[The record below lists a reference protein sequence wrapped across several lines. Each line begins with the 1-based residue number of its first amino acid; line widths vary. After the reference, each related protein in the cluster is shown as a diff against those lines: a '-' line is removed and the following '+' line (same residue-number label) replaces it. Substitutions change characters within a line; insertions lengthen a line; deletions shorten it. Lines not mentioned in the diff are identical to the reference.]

1 MVAGTERAR
10 RLLHR
15 VTAGI
20 RENPVTHVA
29 DLPAREARHTEWPSW
44 ADPRVVT
51 ALRSS
56 GVERP
61 WAHQSEAA
69 SLAFEGR
76 HVVVSTGTASGKSLC
91 YQLPVLSKL
100 VADDKAC
107 ALYLSPT
114 KALGADQL
122 RSVSALDVPGVR
134 AASYDG
140 DTPMAERD
148 WVRAHARWVFT
159 NPDMLHRGIL
169 AAHSRWARLFR
180 KLSYV
185 VIDECHSYRG
195 VFGSHV
201 ALLLRRLQRVA
212 RHYGSSPVFIL
223 ASATTAEPGEFACR
237 LVGEDCVPV
246 VEDASPRGARTVA
259 LWEPPLVEDHRGE
272 NGAPVRR
279 SAGAEASRIL
289 AELVIEGARTL
300 AFVRSRRGAELT
312 ALGARRLL
320 SEVDSELPSQV
331 AAYRAGFLPEER
343 RALERALLSGELKG
357 VATTNALELGVDI
370 AGLDAVV
377 LAGYPGTLASFWQQA
392 GRAGRSGDDA
402 LVVFVAR
409 DDPLDTYLVHH
420 PAAVLE
426 RPVETAVLDPSN
438 PYVLAPQLAC
448 AAAELPLTTGEL
460 DTFGGA
466 AAREVLDR
474 LVADRLLRRRPSGWY
489 WTSRDRP
496 HYEVDIRGSGG
507 EQIAVVE
514 ADTSRLLGTVDP
526 GSACT
531 TVHPGAVYLHQGSSY
546 VVDELDLESGI
557 ALVHAEDPEW
567 TTSAREVADI
577 TVLSTQERLDYGG
590 VSVCLGEVAVTSQVV
605 GYLRRRPSGEVLDQV
620 ALDLPAQTLETRAVW
635 YTISPELLEAP
646 RAASTASGARTRDGV
661 PNTGAQAPANGRLE
675 AGGPAEPGGPTE
687 APGGLPEAGGPS
699 ETPTG
704 PPEPAGPGEAATG
717 LPEPGGPTEAPS
729 GPPEPAVP
737 GEVPGALPEVGTP
750 SETCPPRVGQAS
762 RTGAP
767 LAAARTTGTGNPPGA
782 GTPVEAG
789 GPLEAGQ
796 PSQAGAPLGANQPSR
811 ADSPHGA
818 NQPSGTGGPLGTD
831 RASGSD
837 GPLGASQPSRADAP
851 LGANQPSRADA
862 PLGANQPSG
871 TGGALGTDQA
881 AGSGGPFG
889 FGGAPGGAGLDP
901 ARIPGALHAAE
912 HAAIGLLPLFATCDR
927 WDIGGVS
934 TALHADTGEAT
945 VFVHDGHPGGAGFAD
960 RGFAAVV
967 PWLAATREAILSC
980 ECPAGCPSC
989 VQSPKCGNGND
1000 PLDKAGA
1007 VAVLETVLGAVS
1019 LHSARHDHG
1028 VAQAAAN

>member
-1 MVAGTERAR
+1 MDVVAGTERAR

-646 RAASTASGARTRDGV
+646 RAASTASGAPTRDGV

-675 AGGPAEPGGPTE
+675 AGGP
-687 APGGLPEAGGPS
+687 
-699 ETPTG
+699 
-704 PPEPAGPGEAATG
+704 
-717 LPEPGGPTEAPS
+717 
-729 GPPEPAVP
+729 
-737 GEVPGALPEVGTP
+737 
-750 SETCPPRVGQAS
+750 
-762 RTGAP
+762 
-767 LAAARTTGTGNPPGA
+767 
-782 GTPVEAG
+782 
-789 GPLEAGQ
+789 LEA
-796 PSQAGAPLGANQPSR
+796 SQPSR
-811 ADSPHGA
+811 AGAPHGA
-818 NQPSGTGGPLGTD
+818 N
-831 RASGSD
+831 
-837 GPLGASQPSRADAP
+837 QPSRADAP

-862 PLGANQPSG
+862 PLGANQPSRAGAPLGASQPSG
-871 TGGALGTDQA
+871 TGGPLGTDQA
-881 AGSGGPFG
+881 SGSGGPFG

-1019 LHSARHDHG
+1019 LHSARHDHW

>member
-646 RAASTASGARTRDGV
+646 RAASTASGAPTRDGV

-675 AGGPAEPGGPTE
+675 AGGP
-687 APGGLPEAGGPS
+687 
-699 ETPTG
+699 
-704 PPEPAGPGEAATG
+704 
-717 LPEPGGPTEAPS
+717 
-729 GPPEPAVP
+729 
-737 GEVPGALPEVGTP
+737 
-750 SETCPPRVGQAS
+750 
-762 RTGAP
+762 
-767 LAAARTTGTGNPPGA
+767 
-782 GTPVEAG
+782 
-789 GPLEAGQ
+789 LEA
-796 PSQAGAPLGANQPSR
+796 SQPSR
-811 ADSPHGA
+811 AGAPHGA
-818 NQPSGTGGPLGTD
+818 N
-831 RASGSD
+831 
-837 GPLGASQPSRADAP
+837 QPSRADAP

-862 PLGANQPSG
+862 PLGANQPSRAGAPLGASQPSG
-871 TGGALGTDQA
+871 TGGPLGTDQA
-881 AGSGGPFG
+881 SGSGGPFG

-1019 LHSARHDHG
+1019 LHSARHDHW